1 MEECFNI
8 DESAPSN
15 KKTRGIS
22 YGDVNLAILLM
33 KNWIY
38 YVYWLFDDFFI
49 GLRNLNTNNKIG
61 KEKVIE
67 DNGLEIMHE
76 EDRESQEEDVLP
88 ILHDNNNISEY
99 IDIDIDLG
107 NNMNDWEEN
116 VIFLAWYFFINFFL
130 PLNDWE

>member
-76 EDRESQEEDVLP
+76 EDRESQ
-88 ILHDNNNISEY
+88 
-99 IDIDIDLG
+99 
-107 NNMNDWEEN
+107 
-116 VIFLAWYFFINFFL
+116 
-130 PLNDWE
+130 